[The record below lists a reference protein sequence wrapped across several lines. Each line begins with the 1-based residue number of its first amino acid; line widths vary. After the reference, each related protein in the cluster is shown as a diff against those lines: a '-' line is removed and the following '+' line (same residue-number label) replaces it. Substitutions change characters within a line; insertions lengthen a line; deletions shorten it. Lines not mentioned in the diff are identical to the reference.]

1 MTNQE
6 KIDNLITDILYDD
19 SIIVSQI
26 EDRIKELMLDYGK
39 YNVEKCLSDFKQTG
53 TCLSNSIINLNKFLT
68 NN

>member
-19 SIIVSQI
+19 SIIISQI

-39 YNVEKCLSDFKQTG
+39 YNAEKCLSDFKQSG
-53 TCLSNSIINLNKFLT
+53 TCIYDSTISLNKFLT